1 MQRLKRT
8 PPKKQQSIL
17 SFFSSSSVHPT
28 PPRPSPSSL
37 SLQPPHNSQLITPS
51 TITSLDERNARPTP
65 SPTGPA
71 SEPPFSRLTR
81 SSASPPGKVR
91 RELFSEHDAE
101 LSIPK
106 PKRRR
111 LLKLDDFSDDES
123 TEPSPFQMEDVKTS
137 ETAAA
142 ADHSL
147 RRVSP
152 PSARTLPDEDEE
164 MRTMRNTPHGMEVA
178 KSQQKGCNFAA
189 LQCTFG
195 DGNKATVPV
204 QISAERRRKAR
215 EKLGALSEETKV
227 GQEKGGWC
235 ERFPW
240 SVDVR
245 DAKMRRPNHPDY
257 DRTTLHVP
265 GYAFKGNGRGMKD
278 GVLSP
283 FQKQFWSI
291 KMANYDVVI
300 FFKKGKFYELYDIDA
315 DIGHQQLGLNF
326 TKGGRVDMR
335 CCGVPEQSFD
345 KHCARL
351 IDMGYKVGRVEQT
364 ETANAAEKRKSGGG
378 ANTASVCER
387 SLVRILTKGTVTDDG
402 LLRDYKARYVVA
414 LVEREETPH
423 SSKSKGNVRIEDEN
437 QPLLDEK
444 SRTFGVCFVDVAS
457 GSINIGEIDDD
468 SRIAKMERL
477 MMFLRPH
484 EIIVDLSAVSQK
496 LRDLVKWLGRTD
508 DTDVVDMSRGRRYSE
523 MTEKRLEEYLNRNTS
538 AIAKSEYERVCTH
551 LKHFPLSAKAFGA
564 IASHLKSLIID
575 KETLS
580 LGNYHLFPSR
590 HLGGELSPDSSSGS
604 VGIPLAKRS
613 RLGMDAPTLQ
623 NLEVLSAANR
633 KSDQGSLLSFVD
645 RAHTP
650 AGRRLVR
657 KWLSEP
663 LINATEIEDRLES
676 IEDIHRLE
684 DESGQRTFENIVR
697 QLRTK
702 KDLERALPKLH
713 QQAIVDDAAVMFDD
727 SNKRRVKDFVS
738 VLHSLETSLKA
749 LEMFRTAAES
759 ILPRSKRLPWIYSIG
774 MAVPK
779 DATTKLQYFLGQAF
793 DLETAEASGSILPNR
808 GAVPH
813 YDECKAALDN
823 VEAGLDAELTKWK
836 RRLGDP
842 SLKYYHRGKE
852 PFQLEISINAL
863 KADFPEEFE
872 LVSESK
878 AAKRFYTRKIK
889 QLVREQVAASEAY
902 ESASQSVARDMIRQ
916 FDQEYPTWAAVST
929 ACAELD
935 ALIGLAAVSRADGT
949 GEMCRPQILPD
960 DHPEPVFQ
968 ATELRHPILAAASSS
983 FVSNDVALG
992 GETDTEV
999 MILTGPN
1006 AGGKSTM
1013 ARQIALAV
1021 ILAQLGCFVPAK
1033 SLRMRPF
1040 HDIFVRMGASDDLAR
1055 GRSTFMVEMEEVG
1068 HILNHADSRSLII
1081 ADEVGRGTSTHDGYA
1096 VATAALNHIATVNKS
1111 LTVFSTHY
1119 SHLGQ
1124 EVIATGEKG
1133 HCSRAEL
1140 YEMSAIVD
1148 ETSKQITFLYKL
1160 QPGSSGHSRG
1170 IYCARVAGIP
1180 EIVAA
1185 NAEKAS
1191 VSFDRRLLRKLANR
1205 RFCAVI
1211 ESLNSNNLWVHH

>member
-1 MQRLKRT
+1 M
-8 PPKKQQSIL
+8 
-17 SFFSSSSVHPT
+17 
-28 PPRPSPSSL
+28 
-37 SLQPPHNSQLITPS
+37 ITPS
-51 TITSLDERNARPTP
+51 TIASLDEHVARPTP
-65 SPTGPA
+65 SPDGPA
-71 SEPPFSRLTR
+71 SEPPVSRLTR
-81 SSASPPGKVR
+81 STASPSDKVR
-91 RELFSEHDAE
+91 RELFSEYNAE
-101 LSIPK
+101 APAPK

-111 LLKLDDFSDDES
+111 LLRLDDFSDDES
-123 TEPSPFQMEDVKTS
+123 TEPAPVQLKEATISATVAS
-137 ETAAA
+137 
-142 ADHSL
+142 
-147 RRVSP
+147 
-152 PSARTLPDEDEE
+152 PSAKTLPDEDEE
-164 MRTMRNTPHGMEVA
+164 MHTVHDMSHEME
-178 KSQQKGCNFAA
+178 KLEGQSGGCNFAA
-189 LQCTFG
+189 LQCALRG
-195 DGNKATVPV
+195 GNKIIVPV
-204 QISAERRRKAR
+204 EIPADRRQEAR
-215 EKLGALSEETKV
+215 EKLGALSEATKV
-227 GQEKGGWC
+227 GKETGGWC

-240 SVDVR
+240 SVEVR
-245 DAKMRRPNHPDY
+245 DAQMRRPGHPDY
-257 DRTTLHVP
+257 DKTTLYVP
-265 GYAFKGNGRGMKD
+265 SSAFRGNGKGTKN

-335 CCGVPEQSFD
+335 CCGVPEQSFE

-351 IDMGYKVGRVEQT
+351 VDSGYKVGRVEQT

-402 LLRDYKARYVVA
+402 LLRDYRARYIVA
-414 LVEREETPH
+414 LVERTAMPH
-423 SSKSKGNVRIEDEN
+423 SLESKGNARAEDGSR
-437 QPLLDEK
+437 PMPHEK
-444 SRTFGVCFVDVAS
+444 LRKFGVCFVDVAS

-468 SRIAKMERL
+468 TRIAKIERL
-477 MMFLRPH
+477 MMFLRPY
-484 EIIVDLSAVSQK
+484 EIIVDLSASSQK
-496 LRDLVKWLGRTD
+496 VQNLVKWLGRTE
-508 DTDVVDMSRGRRYSE
+508 DTEVIDMHRGKCYSE
-523 MTEKRLEEYLNRNTS
+523 MTEKRLEEYLHRSNS
-538 AIAKSEYERVCTH
+538 DDAKNEYERVHAH

-564 IASHLKSLIID
+564 MASHLKSLIID

-580 LGNYHLFPSR
+580 LGNYHLFPPR
-590 HLGGELSPDSSSGS
+590 SSGGDLS
-604 VGIPLAKRS
+604 SNTSSDSISIPLAKRN

-623 NLEVLSAANR
+623 NLEVLSSANR

-645 RAHTP
+645 RAYTP
-650 AGRRLVR
+650 AGRRLIR

-663 LINATEIEDRLES
+663 LTDATEIEDRLES
-676 IEDIHRLE
+676 IEDIHKLE
-684 DESGQRTFENIVR
+684 DESGQRTFENFLR

-727 SNKRRVKDFVS
+727 SNKRRVKDFVN
-738 VLHSLETSLKA
+738 VLRSLEASLKA
-749 LEMFRTAAES
+749 LEMFRIAAES
-759 ILPRSKRLPWIYSIG
+759 IPLRSKRLPWIYSVG
-774 MAVPK
+774 AAVPN

-793 DLETAEASGSILPNR
+793 DLETAETSGSIIPNR

-813 YDECKAALDN
+813 YDQCKEALN
-823 VEAGLDAELTKWK
+823 KVEAELDAELTKWK
-836 RRLGDP
+836 RRLGAS

-852 PFQLEISINAL
+852 PFQLEVGINAL
-863 KADFPEEFE
+863 KADFPGEFE

-878 AAKRFYTRKIK
+878 TAKRFYTRKIK

-902 ESASQSVARDMIRQ
+902 ESASQSVARDMIRH
-916 FDQEYPTWAAVST
+916 FDQEYPTWAAIST

-935 ALIGLAAVSRADGT
+935 ALIGLAAVSRGDGT
-949 GEMCRPQILPD
+949 GEMCRPRILPD

-968 ATELRHPILAAASSS
+968 ANGLRHPILAAMSSD
-983 FVSNDVALG
+983 FVPNDVALG
-992 GETDTEV
+992 AKTDTEI

-1033 SLRMRPF
+1033 SLCMRPF

-1068 HILNHADSRSLII
+1068 HILNHANSRSLII

-1119 SHLGQ
+1119 SHLGK
-1124 EVIATGEKG
+1124 EVIATGERG
-1133 HCSRAEL
+1133 DCSRASL

-1148 ETSKQITFLYKL
+1148 EASKRITFLYKL

-1180 EIVAA
+1180 EMVAA
-1185 NAEKAS
+1185 IAEKAS
-1191 VSFDRRLLRKLANR
+1191 VNFDRRLWRRLSNRK
-1205 RFCAVI
+1205 FCAAM
-1211 ESLNSNNLWVHH
+1211 ESLSPYSPDALQAFKGM